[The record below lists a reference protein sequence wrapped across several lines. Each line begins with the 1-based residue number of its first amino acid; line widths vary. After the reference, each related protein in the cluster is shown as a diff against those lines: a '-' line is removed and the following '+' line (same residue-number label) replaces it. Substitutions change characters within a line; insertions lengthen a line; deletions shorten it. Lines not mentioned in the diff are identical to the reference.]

1 MKNYSVHFETLGCKL
16 NQIETEALARTFS
29 DEGFLPDL
37 EPITAAAQISENTIL
52 CVINTCTVTTKAEQK
67 ARRLIRL
74 LLSKYPKAAV
84 VATGCYAEL
93 DKSIIESID
102 EKVSVIRGSR
112 KDLLAALPKRFS
124 AFVSE
129 KAENEISA
137 EKSAEFVKALAN
149 ETEALY
155 SEKAEEKKLAPQFL
169 LYTDTFQTHSR
180 ASIKIQD
187 GCSNSCTYCRIHLA
201 RGKSVSLDV
210 ATVLERVQQ
219 LENAGQKEVVF
230 TGVNL
235 SQYRGALESHH
246 EDFAGLLKI
255 LLENTSNI
263 AFRISSFYPEHI
275 TERLCQILKNPRI
288 RPSFHLSIQSGSD
301 EILKAMKRQYKAED
315 VYRAV
320 NLLREAKENP
330 FIACDIIAG
339 FPGESEEDFAKTK
352 KMCEDLHFS
361 WIHAFPFSPRPGTPA
376 YTMTPKIPERI
387 KGERVAWLTECAK
400 REKIA
405 YIESFK
411 GKKISAIV
419 ENSRADRI
427 LLKKPSV
434 IHAVTEN
441 FLHAE
446 INVAKISESTKA
458 GDEILIEVKEPLI
471 QKIMVGSE
479 AELSAEFISLL

>member
-16 NQIETEALARTFS
+16 NQIETEALARSFS

-37 EPITAAAQISENTIL
+37 EPITAAAQISEDTIL

-93 DKSIIESID
+93 DKAIIENID
-102 EKVSVIRGSR
+102 KKVSVIRGSR
-112 KDLLAALPKRFS
+112 KDLLAALPKRFAS
-124 AFVSE
+124 FIE
-129 KAENEISA
+129 DKAENEISA
-137 EKSAEFVKALAN
+137 DKSAEFVKALSQ
-149 ETEALY
+149 E
-155 SEKAEEKKLAPQFL
+155 EKAESEKGTEKKIAPQFL

-210 ATVLERVQQ
+210 ETVLERVQQ
-219 LENAGQKEVVF
+219 LEKAGQKEVVF

-235 SQYRGALESHH
+235 SQYRGALEAHH

-275 TERLCQILKNPRI
+275 TEQLCSILKNPRI

-320 NLLREAKENP
+320 SLLREAKENP

-339 FPGESEEDFAKTK
+339 FPGESEEDFAQTK
-352 KMCEDLHFS
+352 KMCSDLRFS

-387 KGERVAWLTECAK
+387 KGERVAWLTEIAK
-400 REKIA
+400 KEKIA

-427 LLKKPSV
+427 LLKKANV

-446 INVAKISESTKA
+446 INTARIKENIKA

-471 QKIMVGSE
+471 QKIMEGSE
-479 AELSAEFISLL
+479 AELSAEFVSLL